1 MTRTPKLPPPLAEPA
16 RPSQPPNV
24 ESHPLAAPDGLMDPQ
39 TTAAF
44 LNLSV
49 LTLADWRTKGIGP
62 NWIKAGAACRYR
74 RSDLETWLTSRTKQG
89 G

>member
-1 MTRTPKLPPPLAEPA
+1 
-16 RPSQPPNV
+16 
-24 ESHPLAAPDGLMDPQ
+24 MDPQ

>member
-1 MTRTPKLPPPLAEPA
+1 MTIKPKSPHLSAELALLSQQFKVEP
-16 RPSQPPNV
+16 
-24 ESHPLAAPDGLMDPQ
+24 HPLAVPDCLMDPQ
-39 TTAAF
+39 ATATY

-74 RSDLETWLTSRTKQG
+74 RSDLEAWLTSRTKQG
-89 G
+89 A